1 MMGEMRIAGK
11 GGRPQNGETQPMHPY
26 LHAQENPDKPA
37 VIMASTGAVETYGE
51 LDEASNRMAQLFRS
65 QGLQIGDTV
74 AVLLDNHPKFFDF
87 AWGAQ
92 RAGLYYVAIPSRLTA
107 PEASYIL
114 SDSGASLLVSS
125 ESKLGVVDELCK
137 LNPDVK
143 QYIYGVDDSRDME
156 AALAA
161 LPGTPI
167 ADERHGTDMLYSSGT
182 TGRPKGV
189 RIPFPENEDIA
200 APNALVMM
208 AQTAFGFP
216 LGCTYLSPAPLYH
229 AAPLRWCMTVHKM
242 GGTTIIV
249 EKFDPEQAL
258 ALIEKYK
265 VNVSQWVPTHFNRM
279 LKLPEEVRAK
289 YDVSSLKSAVH
300 AAAPCPVPVK
310 EKMIDWWGPIL
321 MEYYAGS
328 EGNGFTFINATDWL
342 EHKGSVGKALI
353 GTVRICDEDDNEVAI
368 GEEGQIYFENGSP
381 FSYHNDPE
389 KTKAASNKHGWTSL
403 GDVGK
408 VDEDGFLYLTDR
420 KSFMIISGGV
430 NIYPQEIENL
440 LVTHPKITDA
450 AVIGA
455 PDEDMGE
462 RVVAVVQPS
471 DMANATPEFAQ
482 ELEAYLRQTLSGV
495 KVPRQ
500 IDFRADLPRE
510 ATGKLYKRLL
520 RDEYWG
526 KTGSR
531 IV

>member
-1 MMGEMRIAGK
+1 
-11 GGRPQNGETQPMHPY
+11 MHPSI
-26 LHAQENPDKPA
+26 HAQECPDRPA
-37 VIMASTGAVETYGE
+37 IIMAGSGKTETFAE
-51 LDEASNRMAQLFRS
+51 LDKASNRFAHLYREN
-65 QGLQIGDTV
+65 GLQVGDTV
-74 AVLLDNHPKFFDF
+74 AILLDNHPNFFDIV
-87 AWGAQ
+87 WGAQ
-92 RAGLYYVAIPSRLTA
+92 RSGLYYVAIPSRLTA
-107 PEASYIL
+107 AESSYIL
-114 SDSGASLLVSS
+114 SDCGADMLISS
-125 ESKLGVVDELCK
+125 ESKLAVLDELK
-137 LNPDVK
+137 SLNPNVK
-143 QYIYGVDDSRDME
+143 QLVFGGSDER
-156 AALAA
+156 AAEPQLAA
-161 LPGTPI
+161 MPATPI

-189 RIPFPENEDIA
+189 RIPFPQSEDITQV
-200 APNALVMM
+200 NALVMM
-208 AQTAFGFP
+208 AQGAFGFTP
-216 LGCTYLSPAPLYH
+216 GCTYLSPAPLYH
-229 AAPLRWCMTVHKM
+229 AAPLRWCMTVHKL
-242 GGTTIIV
+242 GGTVIIM

-258 ALIEKYK
+258 ALIEKYQ

-279 LKLPEEVRAK
+279 LKLPEETKAK

-300 AAAPCPVPVK
+300 AAAPCPIPVK

-328 EGNGFTFINATDWL
+328 EGNGFTFINAADWL
-342 EHKGSVGKALI
+342 EHKGSVGKALL
-353 GTVRICDEDDNEVAI
+353 GTVRICDENDDEVPI
-368 GEEGQIYFENGSP
+368 GEEGQIYFEGGAP

-389 KTKAASNKHGWTSL
+389 KTKAAANKHGWTSL

-408 VDEDGFLYLTDR
+408 VDEDGYLYLTDR

-440 LVTHPKITDA
+440 LISHPQIADA

-462 RVVAVVQPS
+462 KVVAVVQPS
-471 DMANATPEFAQ
+471 DMTNATPEFAQ

-500 IDFRADLPRE
+500 IDFRAELPRE